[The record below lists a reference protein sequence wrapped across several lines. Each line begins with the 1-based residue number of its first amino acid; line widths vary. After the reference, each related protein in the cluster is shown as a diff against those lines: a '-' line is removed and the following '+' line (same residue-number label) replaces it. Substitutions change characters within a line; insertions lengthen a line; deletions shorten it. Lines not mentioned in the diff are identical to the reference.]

1 METIQLNVQGMTCGG
16 CVKSVTSV
24 LQKIPGVSSVEVS
37 LEQNRATITYDPKQ
51 AAPAQFKQA
60 VEGAGFTVV

>member
-24 LQKIPGVSSVEVS
+24 LQKIPGVGSVEVS

-51 AAPAQFKQA
+51 AAPAQFKKA